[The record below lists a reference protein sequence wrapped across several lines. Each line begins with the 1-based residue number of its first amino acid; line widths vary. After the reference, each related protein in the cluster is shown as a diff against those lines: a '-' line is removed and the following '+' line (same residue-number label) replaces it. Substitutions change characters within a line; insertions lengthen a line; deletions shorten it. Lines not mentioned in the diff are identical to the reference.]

1 MKKCKAP
8 LQYLLLLFVFITA
21 QAKGQ
26 VSKTDSL
33 RKIISAETNE
43 QRRTDLL
50 LLLSIEFR
58 QINPDSSNSIT
69 EQLIRLSDQQKN
81 TPLHQKAEINKVYY
95 YLSKSNAD
103 SGLLMSEKNIR
114 SLLKSRDNDSLL
126 AQYFS
131 AAGLSLMRLNRQ
143 KDAMEKFFN
152 ALRIS
157 EQSGDKFMM
166 AKARHNIGWAYMEL
180 NQFAEAIT
188 HFTSAIQIVEA
199 NKIPYKMSVSYAN
212 IASCYGALNKYDSVY
227 KYAGKSIKMAHEQNN
242 YQIEANG
249 WNIMGTAYTS
259 EKKYQQALA
268 CFLKAKPIRAKVG
281 DPFFIVSDLAVLSEL
296 YALMNKTAEG
306 LQTGNEALLL
316 AKKEKL
322 QSKLPM
328 IYKAI
333 ALNYEKSGNYAA
345 AAELYKQ
352 VNVLKDS
359 IYEHSSAEAVAEM
372 KTKYETEKKERIIQQ
387 QQFNLKKKNYFIA
400 SISVLVLLGVLLVW
414 LFYNRNK
421 LKQEAKLQAA
431 VLSQQQ
437 IAAAAIL
444 QAEENERQRIA
455 KDLHDGMG
463 QIMSA
468 AKMNLSAFENDLQF
482 KNEGQKLSFERIIS
496 LVDEGCREVRSVSH
510 QMMPNV
516 LLKSGLGK
524 AVAEFLDKIDQKVL
538 KVTLHTEGLNEHIDE
553 TIEIVLYR
561 VLQESVNNVIKHS
574 GASELDLS
582 LIKDADGIS
591 ATIEDNGKGF
601 NSRNLA
607 ENAGI
612 GLKNMKAR
620 IEYLKG
626 SIDFDSSPGKGTLVA
641 IHIPLLN
648 KESADN

>member
-1 MKKCKAP
+1 MRANKFFIQTLAV
-8 LQYLLLLFVFITA
+8 LLFFA
-21 QAKGQ
+21 AAAKGQ
-26 VSKTDSL
+26 ISKTDSL
-33 RKIISAETNE
+33 RKLITTETNE

-58 QINPDSSNSIT
+58 QINPDSSNNIS
-69 EQLIRLSDQQKN
+69 EQLMKLSAQQKN
-81 TPLHQKAEINKVYY
+81 IPLHQKAEINKVYY
-95 YLSKSNAD
+95 YLNKSNAD
-103 SGLLMSEKNIR
+103 SGLSVSEKNIR
-114 SLLKSRDNDSLL
+114 SLLKSKGNDSLL

-152 ALRIS
+152 ALKTS
-157 EQSGDKFMM
+157 EQAGDKLMM
-166 AKARHNIGWAYMEL
+166 AKAQHNIGWAYMEL
-180 NQFAEAIT
+180 NQYTEAIT
-188 HFTSAIQIVEA
+188 HFTSALQIIEK
-199 NKIPYKMSVSYAN
+199 NKIPFKMAVSYAN

-227 KYAGKSIKMAHEQNN
+227 KYAGEGIKMAHEQNN
-242 YQIEANG
+242 YQTEANG
-249 WNIMGTAYTS
+249 WYIMGTAYTN
-259 EKKYQQALA
+259 EKKYEQALA
-268 CFLKAKPIRAKVG
+268 CFLKAKPIRAKIG

-296 YALMNKTAEG
+296 YAMMNKTAEG
-306 LQTGNEALLL
+306 LQTGNEALTI
-316 AKKEKL
+316 AKKENL

-359 IYEHSSAEAVAEM
+359 MYENASAEAVVEM
-372 KTKYETEKKERIIQQ
+372 KTKYETEKKERIIQE
-387 QQFNLKKKNYFIA
+387 QQFNLKKKNYFIIT
-400 SISVLVLLGVLLVW
+400 ISALVLLGALLAW
-414 LFYNRNK
+414 LFYNRTK
-421 LKQEAKLQAA
+421 LKQETKLQAA

-455 KDLHDGMG
+455 KDLHDGVG

-468 AKMNLSAFENDLQF
+468 AKMNLSSFENDLQF
-482 KNEGQKLSFERIIS
+482 KDEEQKLSFERIIS
-496 LVDEGCREVRSVSH
+496 LVDEGCKEVRSVSH

-538 KVTLHTEGLNEHIDE
+538 KVNLHTEGLNEHIE
-553 TIEIVLYR
+553 ATTEIVLYR

-601 NSRNLA
+601 DSKNLS
-607 ENAGI
+607 EKAGL

-620 IEYLKG
+620 VEYLKG
-626 SIDFDSSPGKGTLVA
+626 TIDFDSSPGRGTLVA
-641 IHIPLLN
+641 IHIPLIN
-648 KESADN
+648 KEAVES

>member
-1 MKKCKAP
+1 MRAYKFFIQSLAV
-8 LQYLLLLFVFITA
+8 LLFLAVS
-21 QAKGQ
+21 AKGQ
-26 VSKTDSL
+26 ISKTDSL
-33 RKIISAETNE
+33 RKLITTETNE
-43 QRRTDLL
+43 QKRTDLL

-58 QINPDSSNSIT
+58 QINPDSSNNIS
-69 EQLIRLSDQQKN
+69 EQLMKLSAQQKN
-81 TPLHQKAEINKVYY
+81 IPLHQKAEINKVYY
-95 YLSKSNAD
+95 YLNKSNAD
-103 SGLLMSEKNIR
+103 SGLSVSEKNIR
-114 SLLKSRDNDSLL
+114 SLLKSKGNDSLL

-152 ALRIS
+152 ALKTS
-157 EQSGDKFMM
+157 EQLGDKITM
-166 AKARHNIGWAYMEL
+166 AKAQHNIGWAYMEL
-180 NQFAEAIT
+180 NQYTEAIT
-188 HFTSAIQIVEA
+188 HFTSAIQIIER
-199 NKIPYKMSVSYAN
+199 NKIPFKIAVSYTN
-212 IASCYGALNKYDSVY
+212 IASCYGALYKYDSVY
-227 KYAGKSIKMAHEQNN
+227 KYAAEGIKMAHEQNN
-242 YQIEANG
+242 YQTEANG

-259 EKKYQQALA
+259 EKKYPQALA
-268 CFLKAKPIRAKVG
+268 CFLKAKPIRAKIG

-296 YALMNKTAEG
+296 YAMMNKTAEG
-306 LQTGNEALLL
+306 LQTGNEALAI
-316 AKKEKL
+316 AKKENL

-359 IYEHSSAEAVAEM
+359 MYENASAEAVVEM
-372 KTKYETEKKERIIQQ
+372 KTKYETEKKERIIQE
-387 QQFNLKKKNYFIA
+387 QQFNLKKKNYFIIT
-400 SISVLVLLGVLLVW
+400 ISVLVLLGALLAW

-421 LKQEAKLQAA
+421 LKQETKLQAA
-431 VLSQQQ
+431 VLTQQQ

-444 QAEENERQRIA
+444 EAEENERQRIA
-455 KDLHDGMG
+455 KDLHDGVG

-468 AKMNLSAFENDLQF
+468 AKMNLSSFESDLQF
-482 KNEGQKLSFERIIS
+482 RDEEQKLSFERIIS

-538 KVTLHTEGLNEHIDE
+538 KVNLHTEGLNEHIE
-553 TIEIVLYR
+553 ATTEIVLYR

-601 NSRNLA
+601 DSKNLS
-607 ENAGI
+607 EKAGI

-620 IEYLKG
+620 VEYLKG
-626 SIDFDSSPGKGTLVA
+626 TIDFDSSPGKGTLVA
-641 IHIPLLN
+641 IHIPFKN
-648 KESADN
+648 KDSIET

>member
-1 MKKCKAP
+1 MRADKFFIQTLAI
-8 LQYLLLLFVFITA
+8 LLFWA
-21 QAKGQ
+21 AAAKGQ

-33 RKIISAETNE
+33 RKLITTETNE
-43 QRRTDLL
+43 RKKTDLL

-58 QINPDSSNSIT
+58 QINPDSSNSIS
-69 EQLIRLSDQQKN
+69 EQLIKLSEKQKN
-81 TPLHQKAEINKVYY
+81 IPLHQKAEINKVYY
-95 YLSKSNAD
+95 YLNKSNAD
-103 SGLLMSEKNIR
+103 SGLSVSEKNIR
-114 SLLKSRDNDSLL
+114 SLLKSKGNDSLL

-152 ALRIS
+152 ALKTS
-157 EQSGDKFMM
+157 EQVGDKFMM
-166 AKARHNIGWAYMEL
+166 AKAQHNIGWAYMEL
-180 NQFAEAIT
+180 NQYAEAIT
-188 HFTSAIQIVEA
+188 HFTSAIQIVEY
-199 NKIPYKMSVSYAN
+199 NKIPYKMAVSYAN

-227 KYAGKSIKMAHEQNN
+227 KYAGVSIKIAHEQNN
-242 YQIEANG
+242 YQTEANG
-249 WNIMGTAYTS
+249 WNILGTAYTS

-268 CFLKAKPIRAKVG
+268 CFLKAKPIRAKIG

-296 YALMNKTAEG
+296 YAMMNKTSEG
-306 LQTGNEALLL
+306 LQTGNEALAI
-316 AKKEKL
+316 AKKENL

-345 AAELYKQ
+345 AAQLYKQ

-359 IYEHSSAEAVAEM
+359 IYENASVEAVAEM
-372 KTKYETEKKERIIQQ
+372 KTKYETEKKERIIQE
-387 QQFNLKKKNYFIA
+387 QQFNLKKKNYFITTIA
-400 SISVLVLLGVLLVW
+400 ILVLLGALLAW
-414 LFYNRNK
+414 LFYNRTK

-455 KDLHDGMG
+455 KDLHDGVG

-468 AKMNLSAFENDLQF
+468 AKMNLSSFENDLQF
-482 KNEGQKLSFERIIS
+482 KDEEQKLSFERIIS

-524 AVAEFLDKIDQKVL
+524 AVTEFLDKIDQKVL
-538 KVTLHTEGLNEHIDE
+538 KVNLHTEGLNEHIEE
-553 TIEIVLYR
+553 TTEIVLYR

-591 ATIEDNGKGF
+591 ATIEDNGRGF
-601 NSRNLA
+601 DSKNLS
-607 ENAGI
+607 EKAGI

-620 IEYLKG
+620 VEYLKG
-626 SIDFDSSPGKGTLVA
+626 TIDFDSSPGKGTLVA

>member
-1 MKKCKAP
+1 MRADKFLIQTLAV
-8 LQYLLLLFVFITA
+8 LLLFA
-21 QAKGQ
+21 ASAKAQ

-33 RKIISAETNE
+33 RKLITTEINE
-43 QRRTDLL
+43 QKRTDLL

-69 EQLIRLSDQQKN
+69 EQLMKLSEKQKN
-81 TPLHQKAEINKVYY
+81 IPLHQKAEINKVYY
-95 YLSKSNAD
+95 YLNKSNAD
-103 SGLLMSEKNIR
+103 SGLSVSEKNIR
-114 SLLKSRDNDSLL
+114 SLLKSKGNDSLL

-152 ALRIS
+152 ALKTS
-157 EQSGDKFMM
+157 EQVGDKFMM
-166 AKARHNIGWAYMEL
+166 AKAQHNIGWAYMEL
-180 NQFAEAIT
+180 NQYAEAIT
-188 HFTSAIQIVEA
+188 HFTSAIQIVEN
-199 NKIPYKMSVSYAN
+199 NKIPYKMAVSYAN

-227 KYAGKSIKMAHEQNN
+227 KYADVSIKIAHEQNN
-242 YQIEANG
+242 YQTEANG

-268 CFLKAKPIRAKVG
+268 CFLKAKPIRAKIG

-296 YALMNKTAEG
+296 YAMMNKTTEG
-306 LQTGNEALLL
+306 LQTGNEALTI
-316 AKKEKL
+316 AKKENL

-333 ALNYEKSGNYAA
+333 ALNYEKSGNFAA

-359 IYEHSSAEAVAEM
+359 MYENASAEAVAEM
-372 KTKYETEKKERIIQQ
+372 KTKYETEKKERIIQE
-387 QQFNLKKKNYFIA
+387 QQFNLKKKNYFIIA
-400 SISVLVLLGVLLVW
+400 ISILVLLGVLLAW

-444 QAEENERQRIA
+444 EAEENERQRIA
-455 KDLHDGMG
+455 KDLHDGVG

-468 AKMNLSAFENDLQF
+468 AKMNLSSFENDLQF
-482 KNEGQKLSFERIIS
+482 KDEEQKLSFERIIS
-496 LVDEGCREVRSVSH
+496 LVDEGCKEVRSVSH

-538 KVTLHTEGLNEHIDE
+538 KVNLHTEGLNEHIE
-553 TIEIVLYR
+553 ATTEIVLYR
-561 VLQESVNNVIKHS
+561 VLQETVNNVIKHS
-574 GASELDLS
+574 GASELDIS

-591 ATIEDNGKGF
+591 ATIEDNGRGF
-601 NSRNLA
+601 DSKNLS
-607 ENAGI
+607 EKAGI

-620 IEYLKG
+620 VEYLKG
-626 SIDFDSSPGKGTLVA
+626 TIDFDSSPGRGTLVA
-641 IHIPLLN
+641 IHIPLVN
-648 KESADN
+648 KDATES

>member
-1 MKKCKAP
+1 MRAYKFFIQSLAV
-8 LQYLLLLFVFITA
+8 LLFLAVS
-21 QAKGQ
+21 AKGQ
-26 VSKTDSL
+26 ISKTDSL
-33 RKIISAETNE
+33 RKLITTETNE
-43 QRRTDLL
+43 QKRTDLL

-58 QINPDSSNSIT
+58 QINPDSSNSIS
-69 EQLIRLSDQQKN
+69 EQLMKLSEKQKN
-81 TPLHQKAEINKVYY
+81 IPLHQKAEINKVYY
-95 YLSKSNAD
+95 YLNKSNAD
-103 SGLLMSEKNIR
+103 SGLSVSEKNIR
-114 SLLKSRDNDSLL
+114 SLLKSKGNDSLL

-152 ALRIS
+152 ALKTS
-157 EQSGDKFMM
+157 EQLGDNFTM
-166 AKARHNIGWAYMEL
+166 AKAQHNIGWAYMEL
-180 NQFAEAIT
+180 NQYTEAIT
-188 HFTSAIQIVEA
+188 HFTSAIQIIER
-199 NKIPYKMSVSYAN
+199 NKIPFKIAVSYTN

-227 KYAGKSIKMAHEQNN
+227 KYAAEGIKLAHEQNN
-242 YQIEANG
+242 YQTEANG

-259 EKKYQQALA
+259 EKKYPQALA
-268 CFLKAKPIRAKVG
+268 CFLKAKPIRAKIG

-296 YALMNKTAEG
+296 YAMMNKTDEG
-306 LQTGNEALLL
+306 LQAGNEALAI
-316 AKKEKL
+316 AKKENL

-345 AAELYKQ
+345 AAELYKK

-359 IYEHSSAEAVAEM
+359 MYENASAEAVVEM
-372 KTKYETEKKERIIQQ
+372 KTKYETEKKERIIQE
-387 QQFNLKKKNYFIA
+387 QQFNLKKKNYFIIT
-400 SISVLVLLGVLLVW
+400 ISVLVLLGALLAW

-421 LKQEAKLQAA
+421 LKQETKLQAA
-431 VLSQQQ
+431 VLTQQQ

-444 QAEENERQRIA
+444 EAEENERQRIA
-455 KDLHDGMG
+455 KDLHDGVG

-468 AKMNLSAFENDLQF
+468 AKMNLSSFESDLQF
-482 KNEGQKLSFERIIS
+482 RDEEQKLSFERIIS

-538 KVTLHTEGLNEHIDE
+538 KVNLHTEGLNEHIE
-553 TIEIVLYR
+553 ATTEIVLYR

-574 GASELDLS
+574 GASELELS

-601 NSRNLA
+601 DSKNLS
-607 ENAGI
+607 EKAGI

-620 IEYLKG
+620 VEYLKG
-626 SIDFDSSPGKGTLVA
+626 TIDFDSSPGKGTLVA
-641 IHIPLLN
+641 IHIPFKN
-648 KESADN
+648 KDSIET

>member
-1 MKKCKAP
+1 MRADKFFIQTLAV
-8 LQYLLLLFVFITA
+8 LLFWAAT
-21 QAKGQ
+21 AKGQ

-33 RKIISAETNE
+33 RKLITTETNE
-43 QRRTDLL
+43 RKKTDLL

-58 QINPDSSNSIT
+58 QINPDSSNSIS
-69 EQLIRLSDQQKN
+69 EQLIKLSEKQKN

-95 YLSKSNAD
+95 YLNKSNAD
-103 SGLLMSEKNIR
+103 SGLSVSEKNIR
-114 SLLKSRDNDSLL
+114 SLLKSKGNDSLL

-152 ALRIS
+152 ALKTS
-157 EQSGDKFMM
+157 EQVGDKFMM
-166 AKARHNIGWAYMEL
+166 AKAQHNIGWAYMEL
-180 NQFAEAIT
+180 NQYAEAIT
-188 HFTSAIQIVEA
+188 HFTSAIQIVEY
-199 NKIPYKMSVSYAN
+199 NKIPYKMAVSYAN

-227 KYAGKSIKMAHEQNN
+227 KYAGVSIKIAHEQNN
-242 YQIEANG
+242 YQTEANG
-249 WNIMGTAYTS
+249 WNILGTAYTS

-268 CFLKAKPIRAKVG
+268 CFLKAKPIRAKIG

-296 YALMNKTAEG
+296 YAMMNKTSEG
-306 LQTGNEALLL
+306 LQTGNEALAI
-316 AKKEKL
+316 AKKENL

-345 AAELYKQ
+345 AAQLYKQ

-359 IYEHSSAEAVAEM
+359 IYENASVEAVAEM
-372 KTKYETEKKERIIQQ
+372 KTKYETEKKERIIQE
-387 QQFNLKKKNYFIA
+387 QQFNLKKKNYFITTIA
-400 SISVLVLLGVLLVW
+400 ILVLLGALLAW
-414 LFYNRNK
+414 LFYNRTK

-437 IAAAAIL
+437 IAASAIL

-455 KDLHDGMG
+455 KDLHDGVG

-468 AKMNLSAFENDLQF
+468 AKMNLSSFENDLQF
-482 KNEGQKLSFERIIS
+482 KDEEQKLSFERIIS

-524 AVAEFLDKIDQKVL
+524 AVTEFLDKIDQKVL
-538 KVTLHTEGLNEHIDE
+538 KVNLHTEGLNEHIEE
-553 TIEIVLYR
+553 TTEIVLYR

-582 LIKDADGIS
+582 LIKDVDGIS
-591 ATIEDNGKGF
+591 ATIEDNGRGF
-601 NSRNLA
+601 DSKNLS
-607 ENAGI
+607 EKAGI

-620 IEYLKG
+620 VEYLKG
-626 SIDFDSSPGKGTLVA
+626 TIDFDSSPGKGTLVA

>member
-1 MKKCKAP
+1 MRAYKFYIQS
-8 LQYLLLLFVFITA
+8 LFVLLLLTA
-21 QAKGQ
+21 SAKGQ
-26 VSKTDSL
+26 ISKTDSL
-33 RKIISAETNE
+33 RKLITTETNE
-43 QRRTDLL
+43 QKKTDLL

-69 EQLIRLSDQQKN
+69 EQLMKLSEKQKN
-81 TPLHQKAEINKVYY
+81 IPLHQKAEINKVYY
-95 YLSKSNAD
+95 YLNKSNAD
-103 SGLLMSEKNIR
+103 SGLSVSEKNIR
-114 SLLKSRDNDSLL
+114 SLLKSKGNDSLL

-152 ALRIS
+152 ALNTS
-157 EQSGDKFMM
+157 EQLGDKFMM

-180 NQFAEAIT
+180 NQYTEAIS
-188 HFTSAIQIVEA
+188 HFTSAIQIVET
-199 NKIPYKMSVSYAN
+199 NKIPYKMAVSYAN

-227 KYAGKSIKMAHEQNN
+227 KYAGKSIQIAHEQNN
-242 YQIEANG
+242 YQVEANG

-268 CFLKAKPIRAKVG
+268 CFLKAKPIRAKIG
-281 DPFFIVSDLAVLSEL
+281 DPFFMVSDLAVLSEL
-296 YALMNKTAEG
+296 YAMMNKTTEG
-306 LQTGNEALLL
+306 LQTGNEALAI
-316 AKKEKL
+316 AKKENL
-322 QSKLPM
+322 QSKFPM

-359 IYEHSSAEAVAEM
+359 MYENASAEAVAEM
-372 KTKYETEKKERIIQQ
+372 KTKYETEKKERIIQE
-387 QQFNLKKKNYFIA
+387 QQFNLKKKNYFIVT
-400 SISVLVLLGVLLVW
+400 ISVLVLLGAVLAW
-414 LFYNRNK
+414 LFYNRTK

-431 VLSQQQ
+431 VLTQQQ

-444 QAEENERQRIA
+444 EAEENERQRIA
-455 KDLHDGMG
+455 KDLHDGVG

-468 AKMNLSAFENDLQF
+468 AKMNLSSFENDLQF
-482 KNEGQKLSFERIIS
+482 KDDEQKLSFERIIS
-496 LVDEGCREVRSVSH
+496 LVDEGCKEVRSVSH

-538 KVTLHTEGLNEHIDE
+538 KVTLHTEGLNEHIE
-553 TIEIVLYR
+553 ATTEIVLYR

-601 NSRNLA
+601 DSKHLS
-607 ENAGI
+607 EKAGL

-620 IEYLKG
+620 VEYLKG
-626 SIDFDSSPGKGTLVA
+626 TIDFDSAPGRGTLVA
-641 IHIPLLN
+641 IHIPLIN

>member
-1 MKKCKAP
+1 MRANKFFIQTLAV
-8 LQYLLLLFVFITA
+8 LLFLAVS
-21 QAKGQ
+21 AKGQ
-26 VSKTDSL
+26 ISKTDSL
-33 RKIISAETNE
+33 RKLITTETNE

-58 QINPDSSNSIT
+58 QINPDSSNNIS
-69 EQLIRLSDQQKN
+69 EQLMKLSAQQKN
-81 TPLHQKAEINKVYY
+81 IPLHQKAEINKVYY
-95 YLSKSNAD
+95 YLNKSNAD
-103 SGLLMSEKNIR
+103 SGLSVSEKNIR
-114 SLLKSRDNDSLL
+114 SLLKSKGNDSLL

-143 KDAMEKFFN
+143 KDAMEKFLN
-152 ALRIS
+152 ALKTS
-157 EQSGDKFMM
+157 EQAGDKLMM
-166 AKARHNIGWAYMEL
+166 AKAQHNIGWAYMEL
-180 NQFAEAIT
+180 NQYTEAIT
-188 HFTSAIQIVEA
+188 HFTSALQIIEK
-199 NKIPYKMSVSYAN
+199 NKIPFKMAVSYAN

-227 KYAGKSIKMAHEQNN
+227 KYAGEGIKMAHEQNN
-242 YQIEANG
+242 YQTEANG
-249 WNIMGTAYTS
+249 WYIMGTAYTN
-259 EKKYQQALA
+259 EKKYEQALA
-268 CFLKAKPIRAKVG
+268 CFLKAKPIRAKIG

-296 YALMNKTAEG
+296 YAMMNKTAEG
-306 LQTGNEALLL
+306 LQTGNEALTI
-316 AKKEKL
+316 AKKENL

-359 IYEHSSAEAVAEM
+359 MYENASAEAVVEM
-372 KTKYETEKKERIIQQ
+372 KTKYETEKKERIIQE
-387 QQFNLKKKNYFIA
+387 QQFNLKKKNYFIIT
-400 SISVLVLLGVLLVW
+400 ISALVLLGALLAW
-414 LFYNRNK
+414 LFYNRTK
-421 LKQEAKLQAA
+421 LKQETKLQAA

-455 KDLHDGMG
+455 KDLHDGVG

-468 AKMNLSAFENDLQF
+468 AKMNLSSFENDLQF
-482 KNEGQKLSFERIIS
+482 KDEEQKLSFERIIS
-496 LVDEGCREVRSVSH
+496 LVDEGCKEVRSVSH

-538 KVTLHTEGLNEHIDE
+538 KVNLHTEGLNEHIE
-553 TIEIVLYR
+553 ATTEIVLYR

-601 NSRNLA
+601 DSKNLS
-607 ENAGI
+607 EKAGL

-620 IEYLKG
+620 VEYLKG
-626 SIDFDSSPGKGTLVA
+626 TIDFDSSPGRGTLVA
-641 IHIPLLN
+641 IHIPLIN
-648 KESADN
+648 KEAVES

>member
-1 MKKCKAP
+1 MRANKFFIQTLAV
-8 LQYLLLLFVFITA
+8 LLFLAVS
-21 QAKGQ
+21 AKGQ
-26 VSKTDSL
+26 ISKTDSL
-33 RKIISAETNE
+33 RKLITTETNE

-58 QINPDSSNSIT
+58 QINPDSSNNIS
-69 EQLIRLSDQQKN
+69 EQLMKLSAQQKN
-81 TPLHQKAEINKVYY
+81 IPLHQKAEINKVYY
-95 YLSKSNAD
+95 YLNKSNAD
-103 SGLLMSEKNIR
+103 SGLSVSEKNIR
-114 SLLKSRDNDSLL
+114 SLLKSKGNDSLL

-152 ALRIS
+152 ALKTS
-157 EQSGDKFMM
+157 EQAGDKLMM
-166 AKARHNIGWAYMEL
+166 AKAQHNIGWAYMEL
-180 NQFAEAIT
+180 NQYTEAIT
-188 HFTSAIQIVEA
+188 HFTSALQIIEK
-199 NKIPYKMSVSYAN
+199 NKIPFKMAVSYAN

-227 KYAGKSIKMAHEQNN
+227 KYAGEGIKMAHEQNN
-242 YQIEANG
+242 YQTEANG
-249 WNIMGTAYTS
+249 WYIMGTAYTN
-259 EKKYQQALA
+259 EKKYEQALA
-268 CFLKAKPIRAKVG
+268 CFLKAKPIRAKIG

-296 YALMNKTAEG
+296 YAMMNKTAEG
-306 LQTGNEALLL
+306 LQTGNEALTI
-316 AKKEKL
+316 AKKENL

-359 IYEHSSAEAVAEM
+359 MYENASAEAVVEM
-372 KTKYETEKKERIIQQ
+372 KTKYETEKKERIIQE
-387 QQFNLKKKNYFIA
+387 QQFNLKKKNYFIIT
-400 SISVLVLLGVLLVW
+400 ISALVLLGALLAW
-414 LFYNRNK
+414 LFYNRTK
-421 LKQEAKLQAA
+421 LKQETKLQAA

-455 KDLHDGMG
+455 KDLHDGVG

-468 AKMNLSAFENDLQF
+468 AKMNLSSFENDLQF
-482 KNEGQKLSFERIIS
+482 KDEEQKLSFERIIS
-496 LVDEGCREVRSVSH
+496 LVDEGCKEVRSVSH

-538 KVTLHTEGLNEHIDE
+538 KVNLHTEGLNEHIE
-553 TIEIVLYR
+553 ATTEIVLYR

-601 NSRNLA
+601 DSKNLS
-607 ENAGI
+607 EKAGL

-620 IEYLKG
+620 VEYLKG
-626 SIDFDSSPGKGTLVA
+626 TIDFDSSPGRGTLVA
-641 IHIPLLN
+641 IHIPLIN
-648 KESADN
+648 KEAVES